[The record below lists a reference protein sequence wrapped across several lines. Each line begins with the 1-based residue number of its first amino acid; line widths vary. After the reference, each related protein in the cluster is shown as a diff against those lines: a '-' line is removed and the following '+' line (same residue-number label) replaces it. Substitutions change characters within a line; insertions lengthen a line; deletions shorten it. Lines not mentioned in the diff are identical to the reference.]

1 MSGFLKT
8 VNKTNV
14 EPGLLGDVM
23 QMHADMP
30 AEDRLSFEARAFR
43 MFDLLNGRGYRVKK
57 RADLSVAIDF
67 RLAAL
72 ARLIDARGG
81 RGFTML
87 GREENMDWV
96 HADLV
101 RCAAEEP
108 VIDDEAY
115 QPAFDADRFEQRLLA
130 ICETQGEA

>member
-1 MSGFLKT
+1 MSDVLKT
-8 VNKTNV
+8 VNKTKI
-14 EPGLLGDVM
+14 EPNLLGDVM

-30 AEDRLSFEARAFR
+30 PEDRSSFEARAFR
-43 MFDLLNGRGYRVKK
+43 IFDLLNGRGYRGKK
-57 RADLSVAIDF
+57 RAALSVAIDF
-67 RLAAL
+67 RLTAL

-81 RGFTML
+81 RGFTMP
-87 GREENMDWV
+87 GREEGMDWV

-108 VIDDEAY
+108 VVEDEAR